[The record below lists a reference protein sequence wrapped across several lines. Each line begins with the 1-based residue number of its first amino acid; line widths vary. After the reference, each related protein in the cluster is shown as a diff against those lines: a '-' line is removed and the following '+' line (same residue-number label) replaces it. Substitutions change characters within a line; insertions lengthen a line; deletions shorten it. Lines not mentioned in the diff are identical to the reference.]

1 MYALA
6 IIIDDDPISILVCET
21 LLKKTN
27 FAEKVISFKSGEEA
41 LAYFR
46 EHYNDGGPIPDYI
59 FLDVIMPVMSG
70 WDFLNAYQLL
80 DTLPERKPHILMLS
94 AAFDPAEKKRAAEAE
109 MVIDFIAKPITKDF
123 LLNLIESKP

>member
-41 LAYFR
+41 LEFFQQ
-46 EHYNDGGPIPDYI
+46 HYSAGGPMPDYI
-59 FLDVIMPVMSG
+59 FLDVIMPVMNG
-70 WDFLNAYQLL
+70 WDFLKAYQLMDSL
-80 DTLPERKPHILMLS
+80 LERQPHILMLS
-94 AAFDPAEKKRAAEAE
+94 AAFDPAEKIRAAEAE
-109 MVIDFIAKPITKDF
+109 MVLDFIAKPITKDY
-123 LLNLIESKP
+123 LYSLIESKP

>member
-21 LLKKTN
+21 LLKKTS

-41 LAYFR
+41 LEFFR
-46 EHYNDGGPIPDYI
+46 GHYGAGKPMPDYI
-59 FLDVIMPVMSG
+59 FLDVIMPVMDG
-70 WDFLNAYQLL
+70 WDFLKTYQLM

-94 AAFDPAEKKRAAEAE
+94 AAFDPAEKSRAAEAE
-109 MVIDFIAKPITKDF
+109 MVLDFIAKPITKDY
-123 LLNLIESKP
+123 LYSLIESKP